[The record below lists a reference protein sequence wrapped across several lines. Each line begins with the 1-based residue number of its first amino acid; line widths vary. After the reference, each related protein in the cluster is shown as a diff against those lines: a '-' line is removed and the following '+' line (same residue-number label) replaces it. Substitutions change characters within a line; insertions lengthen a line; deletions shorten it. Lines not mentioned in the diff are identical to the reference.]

1 MGRVKSKT
9 CFCVIHQPSCDV
21 PPPAPALC
29 GGNITSMNGT
39 IYSPGHPAEY
49 PHFQDCMWMVRVPP
63 GYGIYINF
71 SVINTEPIYD
81 YITVW

>member
-1 MGRVKSKT
+1 MTCSKSST
-9 CFCVIHQPSCDV
+9 SFYIFYQPS
-21 PPPAPALC
+21 PIPALC

-39 IYSPGHPAEY
+39 IYSPGHPADY